1 MPYVI
6 CRNGGGQFHLSD
18 VNFDLINTYQV
29 IKRDPGPLISKLRQ
43 HAAKHSKDY
52 YYKIR
57 SQHHLD
63 DRVEI
68 AARFIYLN
76 KTCYNGLWRVNSKGE
91 FNVPIG
97 SYKNP
102 VICDE
107 TALRA
112 CHIVL
117 QGIDVRMR
125 DFRELQAGR
134 GDFVYFDPPYQ
145 PLDKTSFT
153 RYAKADFGPREQE
166 ALRDLCL
173 ALHDR
178 GAKFMLSNSD
188 TSSTLYDNPIFRIE
202 IVKAPR
208 FVNSKASGRGAV
220 NELLI
225 RNY

>member
-1 MPYVI
+1 
-6 CRNGGGQFHLSD
+6 
-18 VNFDLINTYQV
+18 
-29 IKRDPGPLISKLRQ
+29 
-43 HAAKHSKDY
+43 
-52 YYKIR
+52 
-57 SQHHLD
+57 
-63 DRVEI
+63 
-68 AARFIYLN
+68 
-76 KTCYNGLWRVNSKGE
+76 VNSKGE

-112 CHIVL
+112 CHDAL
-117 QGIDVRMR
+117 QEVDIRLR
-125 DFRELQAGR
+125 DFRKLKAGQ

-178 GAKFMLSNSD
+178 GAKVMLSNSD
-188 TSSTLYDNPIFRIE
+188 TSSTLYGNPVFRIE
-202 IVKAPR
+202 TVKAPR
-208 FVNSKASGRGAV
+208 FVNSNADARGAV
-220 NELLI
+220 DELLI
-225 RNY
+225 TNY